1 MPLGFQDDPSV
12 PGRRVWRCPYGP
24 AALSGFGVAFCGM
37 ITLLVAAIPL
47 LVGGQ
52 ALRDPM
58 TALVM
63 LPLVLFLAALT
74 HYVWR
79 DMRGKMGG
87 VVTLDGQGINLNL
100 PGGRSLVHRPPAC
113 QDRKSTRLNS
123 SHAN

>member
-1 MPLGFQDDPSV
+1 MPLGFQDDLSV
-12 PGRRVWRCPYGP
+12 PSRRVWRCPYGP

-37 ITLLVAAIPL
+37 ITLGVAAIPL
-47 LVGGQ
+47 LVGVQ

-58 TALVM
+58 TALII

-87 VVTLDGQGINLNL
+87 RITLDSAGIGLDL
-100 PGGRSLVHRPPAC
+100 PAGRSLVHRPPAC
-113 QDRKSTRLNS
+113 HESVPY
-123 SHAN
+123 